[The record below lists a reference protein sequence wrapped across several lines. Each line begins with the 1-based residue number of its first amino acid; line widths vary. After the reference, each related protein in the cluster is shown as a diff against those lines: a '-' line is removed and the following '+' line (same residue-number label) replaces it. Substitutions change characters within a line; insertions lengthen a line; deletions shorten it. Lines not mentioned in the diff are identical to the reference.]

1 MGIFSW
7 LCLGILSGLI
17 LNRILVLQGSF
28 LKVSTIVIAV
38 TGALLGGFVG
48 IRQGWGWGDITS
60 FNIRSF
66 SASLVGCAVM
76 AVLYV
81 GILVVSRSRN
91 HHKIL

>member
-1 MGIFSW
+1 MGVFSW

-17 LNRILVLQGSF
+17 LNRVLVLQGPL
-28 LKVSTIVIAV
+28 LKFSTYVIAI

-48 IRQGWGWGDITS
+48 IRQGWGWGDITT

-66 SASLVGCAVM
+66 SAALVGCAVM
-76 AVLYV
+76 VILYV
-81 GILVVSRSRN
+81 GFLIVSRSRN